1 MIIFVSDQYGNIVA
15 EERFT
20 ERILSHNKLILEQFI
35 RTKRLEGLSE
45 ETLVGYKLAIR
56 NLSKGIGKRYEDM
69 TTQDIRNYL
78 SNYQISHKV
87 KNQTLDDLRLTF
99 SSFYNY
105 LEEEDIVLKNPVR
118 KIHKIKSETT
128 LQHPFSDEDIIRL
141 QDSCRNIRELA
152 LVDFLSSSGVR
163 VSELCKLDKTDI
175 NLKNREGIV
184 FGKGSKERIIY
195 FDARAKIHLEK
206 YLDKRTDDNPA
217 LFVTGLEPYNRLTK
231 SGVEYIIAQ
240 IGTRAGIP
248 KCHPHRFRRTFAT
261 KLIDRGMPIEQ
272 VQKLLGHTKIETT
285 LIYSQVNQENVKY
298 SHGKFM

>member
-1 MIIFVSDQYGNIVA
+1 MIIFVPDQHGNIVA

-20 ERILSHNKLILEQFI
+20 ERIMLHNKFTLEQFI

-45 ETLVGYKLAIR
+45 ETLQGYKTAIH
-56 NLSKGIGKRYEDM
+56 NLSKNLGKRYEDM

-78 SNYQISHKV
+78 SNYQISHKI

-105 LEEEDIVLKNPVR
+105 LEEEDIILKSPVR
-118 KIHKIKSETT
+118 KIHKIKSEYT
-128 LQHPFSDEDIIRL
+128 LQHPFTDEDIIRL
-141 QDSCRNIRELA
+141 QDNCTTIRELA
-152 LVDFLSSSGVR
+152 MVDFLVSSGVR

-175 NLKNREGIV
+175 SLKNREGIV
-184 FGKGSKERIIY
+184 FGKGSKERVIY
-195 FDARAKIHLEK
+195 FDARAKIHLED
-206 YLDKRTDDNPA
+206 YLAERTDNNPA
-217 LFVTGLEPYNRLTK
+217 LFVTAIEPHNRLTK

-240 IGTRAGIP
+240 IGNRAGIP

-272 VQKLLGHTKIETT
+272 VQRLLGHTKIETT
-285 LIYSQVNQENVKY
+285 LIYSQVKQENIKY
-298 SHGKFM
+298 SHNKFA